1 MHPNNRSL
9 SNVRVDIVIKHWYE
23 SIPTLLDR
31 EKNVVHVLMP
41 DIPHKSITVNVMH
54 WKKHF
59 KEIVNSDSEKFQ
71 NVEGS

>member
-1 MHPNNRSL
+1 MNL
-9 SNVRVDIVIKHWYE
+9 SPRCL
-23 SIPTLLDR
+23 T
-31 EKNVVHVLMP
+31 EKKTYFTYLMP

>member
-1 MHPNNRSL
+1 MHANNRSL

-54 WKKHF
+54 
-59 KEIVNSDSEKFQ
+59 
-71 NVEGS
+71 